1 MPEGPS
7 DAPNFDISGL
17 LGGAMN
23 MMHGVKGMAENS
35 RKTVA
40 GFFEA
45 ASALNRSAKAMEQLV
60 NRMTKLMDD
69 MEAPI
74 RALTPE
80 IERATERAR
89 RVSEALEGPVES
101 LVQGLEKAVGNFDRM
116 AISGLPE
123 TMEVMGR
130 QLTNFLELFGELP
143 KRLAP
148 FFPMAGRRFGG
159 VPTPTPIPTE
169 PSRTVSPPLTT
180 TVEAPSRGT
189 PTSSLP
195 STPQT
200 APRRTGTANQ
210 TPAKRTAAA
219 KKVTPAKARGSKSTK
234 NR

>member
-23 MMHGVKGMAENS
+23 MMQGVKGMAENS

-159 VPTPTPIPTE
+159 VAAPAPTPPD
-169 PSRTVSPPLTT
+169 PSRAVSPPLTT
-180 TVEAPSRGT
+180 TVEAPSRAT
-189 PTSSLP
+189 PASSLT
-195 STPQT
+195 STVQT
-200 APRRTGTANQ
+200 VPKRVGTMNQ
-210 TPAKRTAAA
+210 TTAKRAAAA
-219 KKVTPAKARGSKSTK
+219 KKVTPAKARGAKSTK